1 MIEPAAVA
9 AAGAVAGAVVSVSA
23 RDGRV
28 VAIGLLVAMAAAH
41 LVASPLPESLSVA
54 ARIVGA
60 VLAAYLVWS
69 SARGVHRE
77 SAGSALGLAAETA
90 VAAAAFAVG
99 LSVSMVN
106 PLPGPAVAQAA
117 GLALIVLAVVPLLG
131 RDPLRLGV
139 GVAIL
144 VLGCSLLTAAW
155 LGATPPL
162 AHFAVAAL
170 LVGIVAI
177 ASMTIALQP
186 SLGSEGS
193 ELVPAPVTAGA
204 PAASGMLR
212 SRPSRPRE
220 RAKSQSVQASVWT
233 QAEQSEPDAVT
244 ADPAAEIL
252 EAGAVAEAAPGPE
265 PRETGETPAPT
276 AEADTTPRPSRP
288 RRAPRSSEP

>member
-9 AAGAVAGAVVSVSA
+9 AAGVVAGAVVSVSA

-28 VAIGLLVAMAAAH
+28 VAIGLLVAMVAAP

-69 SARGVHRE
+69 SARGVRRE

-90 VAAAAFAVG
+90 VAGAAFAIG
-99 LSVSMVN
+99 LSVSMVD
-106 PLPGPAVAQAA
+106 PLAGPAVAQAA

-155 LGATPPL
+155 LGTTPPL

-170 LVGIVAI
+170 LVGIAATSSLTV
-177 ASMTIALQP
+177 ALQP
-186 SLGSEGS
+186 SLASES
-193 ELVPAPVTAGA
+193 SALVPAPAAAGTQ
-204 PAASGMLR
+204 AASGMLR
-212 SRPSRPRE
+212 SHPSHPRE
-220 RAKSQSVQASVWT
+220 RARSQALQTSVWAQT
-233 QAEQSEPDAVT
+233 EQSQPDAV
-244 ADPAAEIL
+244 AEVGPAPI
-252 EAGAVAEAAPGPE
+252 PE
-265 PRETGETPAPT
+265 PGETRETSVRADG
-276 AEADTTPRPSRP
+276 ADTSRPSRP
-288 RRAPRSSEP
+288 RRLPRSNEP